1 MVAIRFMM
9 KFRIP
14 LVIAL
19 CAIPVWPQQS
29 QPEISTQETTVTF
42 SSRVNLV
49 SVPVVVR
56 DKAGHAVG
64 NLRKEDF
71 QLYDKG
77 KLQVITKFTVEKTE
91 ALAAEISKAVSTG
104 AVPDNGNVPSKP
116 ALPERYVAYLVDDI
130 HLKSTDLLNMRQAMN
145 RHLDEA
151 IDPLSRAAIFT
162 TSGHLLVDFTDDRA
176 KLHKAINSILPW
188 TGASDPYNDCPPV
201 SYYMADILTNQY
213 LYFSGVLFS
222 DEQIAAIASSG
233 SAPAELIAVVTQ
245 AAACGAPLTQTAPP
259 GGGGGST
266 LPHFDSEVRQTI
278 HRVLTLGDHEIDLS
292 LGALNDVV
300 RRLIPMPGNRNLV
313 LVSPGFLV
321 NRDHRLP
328 ESDVLEHAIR
338 ANVTI
343 NTIDMRGLYTTIPG
357 GDASTP
363 GAVSTNSGAMMQSA
377 IAEATEVSGVLS
389 ELAAGTG
396 GTYFHNDNGLKEG
409 LNQIAARPEYLYVLG
424 FSPQN
429 LKLDGSFHTLKVS
442 VHSVAS
448 ATLQAR
454 HGYWAPNHA
463 IDAAEAARE
472 ELKEDVFSRD
482 EINDIPV
489 DLHTEF
495 FKPSDDKAELTVTA
509 HLNPGSLRFQKAAE
523 RNNDTLTVVA
533 GLFDSN
539 GNYLSGLQR
548 VVTLHL
554 RDQTLTQ
561 LQNAGISVQE
571 TFHVAPGRY
580 VVRLVVQDS
589 GGQTTAARNE
599 GVEIP

>member
-1 MVAIRFMM
+1 VSGLPGA
-9 KFRIP
+9 
-14 LVIAL
+14 
-19 CAIPVWPQQS
+19 
-29 QPEISTQETTVTF
+29 PE
-42 SSRVNLV
+42 
-49 SVPVVVR
+49 
-56 DKAGHAVG
+56 
-64 NLRKEDF
+64 
-71 QLYDKG
+71 
-77 KLQVITKFTVEKTE
+77 
-91 ALAAEISKAVSTG
+91 
-104 AVPDNGNVPSKP
+104 KP
-116 ALPERYVAYLVDDI
+116 AAVKPDFPDRYVAYLVDDI
-130 HLKSTDLLNMRQAMN
+130 HLKSGDLLQTRQAMN

-151 IDPLSRAAIFT
+151 LDRGTRAAIFT
-162 TSGHLLVDFTDDRA
+162 TSGVMLTDFTDDRE
-176 KLHKAINSILPW
+176 KLHKAVNSILPW
-188 TGASDPYNDCPPV
+188 MGATDPQLDCPPV

-213 LYFSGVLFS
+213 FYFSGVMYS
-222 DEQIAAIASSG
+222 DEQVAAAAASG
-233 SAPAELIAVVTQ
+233 SAPAELVAVVAE
-245 AAACGAPLTQTAPP
+245 AAQCGAGLLPSPPPPPP
-259 GGGGGST
+259 GASAGGNQPG
-266 LPHFDSEVRQTI
+266 HYDSPIRQTI
-278 HRVLTLGDHEIDLS
+278 RRVLTLGDHEIDLS

-321 NRDHRLP
+321 NRDHRIP

-343 NTIDMRGLYTTIPG
+343 NTIDMRGVYTTIPG
-357 GDASTP
+357 GDASTR
-363 GAVSTNSGAMMQSA
+363 GGGSAQSGVMVQAA
-377 IAEATEVSGVLS
+377 IAEATEVVGVLE
-389 ELAAGTG
+389 ELADGTG
-396 GTYFHNDNGLKEG
+396 GRYFHNGNGLKEG

-424 FSPQN
+424 FSPRN
-429 LKLDGSFHTLKVS
+429 LKLDGSYHGLKVS
-442 VHSVAS
+442 VHNVAS
-448 ATLQAR
+448 PTLQAR

-482 EINDIPV
+482 EIHDIPV

-509 HLNPGSLRFQKAAE
+509 RLNPDSLRFQKANE
-523 RNNDTLTVVA
+523 RNNDSVTVVA

-554 RDQTLTQ
+554 RDQTLAQ
-561 LQNAGISVQE
+561 LQNAGMTVQE

-580 VVRLVVQDS
+580 VVRLVVQDA

>member
-1 MVAIRFMM
+1 MM
-9 KFRIP
+9 KFCIP
-14 LVIAL
+14 LVVIAF
-19 CAIPVWPQQS
+19 AIPAWPQQS
-29 QPEISTQETTVTF
+29 QPEVSSQETPVTF

-64 NLRKEDF
+64 NLRQEDF

-77 KLQVITKFTVEKTE
+77 KLQVITKFTLEKTE
-91 ALAAEISKAVSTG
+91 TRAEVAPGAAPRNTESKAV
-104 AVPDNGNVPSKP
+104 APLV
-116 ALPERYVAYLVDDI
+116 LPERYVAYLFDDI
-130 HLKSTDLLNMRQAMN
+130 HLKPGDLLQSRRAVN
-145 RHLDEA
+145 RHLDESLEPSA
-151 IDPLSRAAIFT
+151 RAAIFT
-162 TSGHLLVDFTDDRA
+162 TSGVMLADFTDDRE
-176 KLHKAINSILPW
+176 KLHKAVNSILPW
-188 TGASDPYNDCPPV
+188 SGGPSHDLDCPPV
-201 SYYMADILTNQY
+201 TYFQADRLVNQLLY
-213 LYFSGVLFS
+213 LDGFLFS
-222 DEQIAAIASSG
+222 DEQLAGLVASG
-233 SAPAELIAVVTQ
+233 QADQALVTVV
-245 AAACGAPLTQTAPP
+245 AAAAQCAMSNNATDVIRQVRVQVHQTMAY
-259 GGGGGST
+259 
-266 LPHFDSEVRQTI
+266 
-278 HRVLTLGDHEIDLS
+278 GDHETANA
-292 LGALNDVV
+292 LGAVKDVV

-313 LVSPGFLV
+313 LVSPGFLLT
-321 NRDHRLP
+321 RDHRTA
-328 ESDVLEHAIR
+328 EYDVLESAIR
-338 ANVTI
+338 ANVTV
-343 NTIDMRGLYTTIPG
+343 NTIDMRGLYTFM
-357 GDASTP
+357 GD
-363 GAVSTNSGAMMQSA
+363 VSERMSGASMNQDEISSA
-377 IAEATEVSGVLS
+377 SQQDDVLG
-389 ELAAGTG
+389 ELADGTG
-396 GTYFHNDNGLKEG
+396 GTFFHNDNDLKAG

-424 FSPQN
+424 FSPQD
-429 LKLDGSFHTLKVS
+429 LKLDGSFHALKVS
-442 VHSVAS
+442 VHNVAS
-448 ATLQAR
+448 PTLQAR

-509 HLNPGSLRFQKAAE
+509 HLKPDSLRFQKTE
-523 RNNDTLTVVA
+523 DRNNDTLTVVA

-554 RDQTLTQ
+554 RDQTLAQ

-580 VVRLVVQDS
+580 VVRLVVQDA

>member
-1 MVAIRFMM
+1 MNKLRLA
-9 KFRIP
+9 
-14 LVIAL
+14 LVFAL
-19 CAIPVWPQQS
+19 STLPVWPQS
-29 QPEISTQETTVTF
+29 QPEVSSQETPVTF

-64 NLRKEDF
+64 NLHQEDF

-77 KLQVITKFTVEKTE
+77 KLQVITKFSVEKTE
-91 ALAAEISKAVSTG
+91 ARATVISG
-104 AVPDNGNVPSKP
+104 ASPEKTETKTPSVPSAP

-130 HLKSTDLLNMRQAMN
+130 HLKPGDLLQSRRAMN
-145 RHLDEA
+145 RHLDESL
-151 IDPLSRAAIFT
+151 DPSARAAIFT
-162 TSGHLLVDFTDDRA
+162 TGGVMLQDFTDDRA
-176 KLHKAINSILPW
+176 KLHKAVNSILPW
-188 TGASDPYNDCPPV
+188 TSGPSTDLDCPPV
-201 SYYMADILTNQY
+201 TYFQADRLVNQL
-213 LYFSGVLFS
+213 LYFDGTLYSDAQLVAMMASGQADAVLVS
-222 DEQIAAIASSG
+222 VVGAALQMCTATNKVEDAVRIAR
-233 SAPAELIAVVTQ
+233 VQ
-245 AAACGAPLTQTAPP
+245 
-259 GGGGGST
+259 
-266 LPHFDSEVRQTI
+266 VRQT
-278 HRVLTLGDHEIDLS
+278 LTYGDHETAS
-292 LGALNDVV
+292 ALGAVKDVV
-300 RRLIPMPGNRNLV
+300 RRLIPMPGNRSLV
-313 LVSPGFLV
+313 LVSPGFILT
-321 NRDHRLP
+321 RDHRTA
-328 ESDVLEHAIR
+328 EYDVLETAIR
-338 ANVTI
+338 ANVTV
-343 NTIDMRGLYTTIPG
+343 NTIDMRGLYTYMNE
-357 GDASTP
+357 
-363 GAVSTNSGAMMQSA
+363 VSERMSGASMSQDEISA
-377 IAEATEVSGVLS
+377 ASQQDDILG
-389 ELAAGTG
+389 ELADGTG
-396 GTYFHNDNGLKEG
+396 GTFFHNDNDLKAG
-409 LNQIAARPEYLYVLG
+409 LNQIAAKPEYLYILG

-429 LKLDGSFHTLKVS
+429 LKLDGSYHGLKVS
-442 VHSVAS
+442 VHNVAG

-509 HLNPGSLRFQKAAE
+509 HLNPGSLRFQKADE

-561 LQNAGISVQE
+561 LQSAGITVQE

-580 VVRLVVQDS
+580 VVRLVVQDA